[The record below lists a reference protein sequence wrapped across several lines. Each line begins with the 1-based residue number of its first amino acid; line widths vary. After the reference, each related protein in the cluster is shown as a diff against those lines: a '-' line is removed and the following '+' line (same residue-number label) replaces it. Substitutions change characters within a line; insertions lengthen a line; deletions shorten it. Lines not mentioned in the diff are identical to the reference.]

1 MKKKHIRKEIIDHL
15 IELKRNEIKK
25 LEESRKIYAESADLD
40 EESSLELD
48 DFSQQNQS
56 TDAARSLQLRI
67 DQEKYLLNQFINLR
81 PELVPEITEGNVV
94 FTDKVNFVIGLAFKD
109 FEWEGKRFVGIS
121 TSAPIFEALVGKRED
136 DTLTFN
142 GIDYTIEEIL

>member
-67 DQEKYLLNQFINLR
+67 DQEKDLLNQFINLR

-121 TSAPIFEALVGKRED
+121 TSAPIFEALAGKRKD